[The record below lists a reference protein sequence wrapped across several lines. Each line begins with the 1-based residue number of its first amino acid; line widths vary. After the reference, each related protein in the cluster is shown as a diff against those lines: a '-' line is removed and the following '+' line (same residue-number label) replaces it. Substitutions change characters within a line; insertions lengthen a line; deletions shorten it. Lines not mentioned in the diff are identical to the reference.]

1 MPITHQR
8 QEMVILTTLLLA
20 IISCKQLP
28 SSQTTT
34 VSMSDIDE
42 IDRQYLE
49 DMTLPADMVFWDN
62 LIVLEKEIEQVI
74 ANNRSLVTQGLTN
87 KQQMIRSFLS
97 VIKMTKCLV
106 KKDGWHELK
115 KDHLCSIIIR
125 GMQSLAI
132 EDLSFRESN
141 EQFYQ
146 EVLAGKHDKFYFTDQ
161 TQGQRNVNLQ
171 REWYHTVSETEKNDF
186 FQALVI
192 ELLAII
198 EQTMQHHQQMFPS
211 SKDWVEHCIEARA
224 VRNQANERECGQL
237 VRIASTN
244 DQPQYQDLKH
254 LLAKLNEYIDKL
266 NEIRKQ
272 INKIVDTPVRFG
284 QQPTVKENLWFV
296 PLFNVVNVVHPEMI
310 QLHEQHQA
318 IVFDSAK
325 DGLLAILLD
334 KYGKSLYL
342 NRRGQFAGLAK
353 VRYSILPRFKETSYY
368 SSKKLLRQQLNKLNL
383 QLTKVWLKTK
393 QATLK
398 NKSDQEIYLWLISNE
413 LATARLLA
421 RDPRHAKVVGHL
433 LANYQDASTTPKLLQ
448 TSKTITHRFDVTMI
462 AVSIVGGII
471 FPPAGVALA
480 IIATTANFLWV
491 ANATADAV
499 IAHNRYKR
507 VEQAILT
514 GNSQQV
520 KAGLKLLDQS
530 KNKISKAI
538 FSGTAGTLLSAS
550 SIRGIAKGIDSGA
563 KFFITDASAAI
574 SAEIFTGQE
583 VDLLGNFEP
592 TAETEK
598 LLE

>member
-1 MPITHQR
+1 
-8 QEMVILTTLLLA
+8 MVVLTTLLLA
-20 IISCKQLP
+20 VISCKQLP
-28 SSQTTT
+28 NSRTTT
-34 VSMSDIDE
+34 ISSPDFAE
-42 IDRQYLE
+42 IAQRYLSE
-49 DMTLPADMVFWDN
+49 MILPSEMVFWDS
-62 LIVLEKEIEQVI
+62 LVALEKEIGQVI
-74 ANNRSLVTQGLTN
+74 ANNNSAETRALIN

-106 KKDGWHELK
+106 KKDGYHELK
-115 KDHLCSIIIR
+115 SDHLCSIIVR
-125 GMQSLAI
+125 GMQSLASKN
-132 EDLSFRESN
+132 LSFKQSN

-146 EVLAGKHDKFYFTDQ
+146 EVLAGKHDKFYFTDKS
-161 TQGQRNVNLQ
+161 QGQRNINLQ
-171 REWYHTVSETEKNDF
+171 REWYHTVSEAEKNDF
-186 FQALVI
+186 FQELVI
-192 ELLAII
+192 EILAII
-198 EQTMQHHQQMFPS
+198 EQTMQRHQRMFPS
-211 SKDWVEHCIEARA
+211 NKDWVGYCLEARA
-224 VRNQANERECGQL
+224 VRNQQNNRECGQL
-237 VRIASTN
+237 AGIAN
-244 DQPQYQDLKH
+244 ADNQAQYQELKH
-254 LLAKLNEYIDKL
+254 LVTKLNEYIDKL
-266 NEIRKQ
+266 NEIRRQ

-284 QQPTVKENLWFV
+284 QQPTVKENLWFI
-296 PLFNVVNVVHPEMI
+296 PLFNVVNVVHPEMV

-318 IVFDSAK
+318 VVFDSSK

-334 KYGKSLYL
+334 NYGRSLYL
-342 NRRGQFAGLAK
+342 NQRGQFAGLAK

-368 SSKKLLRQQLNKLNL
+368 SSKKLLRQQLDKLNL
-383 QLTKVWLKTK
+383 RLTKVWLQTK
-393 QATLK
+393 QAILK
-398 NKSDQEIYLWLISNE
+398 NKSEQEMYLWLISNE
-413 LATARLLA
+413 LATARVLA
-421 RDPRHAKVVGHL
+421 REPRHAKVVGHL
-433 LANYQDASTTPKLLQ
+433 LANHQDASTTPKLLR
-448 TSKTITHRFDVTMI
+448 TSKTITHRFDIAMI
-462 AVSIVGGII
+462 ALSIVGGIM

-480 IIATTANFLWV
+480 IVATTANFLWV

-499 IAHNRYKR
+499 VAHNRYKK

-530 KNKISKAI
+530 KSKISKAI